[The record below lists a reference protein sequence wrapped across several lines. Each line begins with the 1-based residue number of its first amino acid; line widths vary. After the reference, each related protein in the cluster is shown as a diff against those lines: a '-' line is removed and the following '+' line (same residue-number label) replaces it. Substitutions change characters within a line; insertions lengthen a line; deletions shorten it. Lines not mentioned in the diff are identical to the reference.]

1 MDNKLVYDEI
11 ASHTKQLLPEHK
23 KVIDWVGKDKKV
35 LEVACHSGY
44 VSARLQQNNCKV
56 TGVEIYEPALKKAK
70 PYLYKSVLGDIEKEE
85 TWNKL
90 SDEKFD
96 VILFMHILEHLID
109 PETILVKSKLLL
121 NENGSVIICLPNINN
136 WVNRWDIFKGNFNY
150 TSDGVM
156 DKTHFKF
163 YNFFTAKKMI
173 EAAGYNLLEYSGVSW
188 KVRFQIVPNRWIGR
202 KFNDF
207 YTSLLHKI
215 LSPNLTDKIIM
226 FKAEINNQFIEN
238 KLYRC

>member
-44 VSARLQQNNCKV
+44 VSAHLQQNNCKV
-56 TGVEIYEPALKKAK
+56 TGVEIYEPALKKAQ
-70 PYLYKSVLGDIEKEE
+70 PYLFKSVLGDIEKEE
-85 TWNKL
+85 TWNKI

-96 VILFMHILEHLID
+96 AILFMHILEHLID
-109 PETILVKSKLLL
+109 PETILVKAKLLL
-121 NENGSVIICLPNINN
+121 NEKGIVIICLPNINN

-173 EAAGYNLLEYSGVSW
+173 EAAGYNVLEYSGVSW
-188 KVRFQIVPNRWIGR
+188 KVRFQIVPDRWIAR
-202 KFNDF
+202 KINDF
-207 YTSLLHKI
+207 YTSVLHRI

-226 FKAEINNQFIEN
+226 FKADTN
-238 KLYRC
+238 KQPQ

>member
-11 ASHTKQLLPEHK
+11 ASHTKQLLPEHR

-44 VSARLQQNNCKV
+44 VSTRLQQNNCKV
-56 TGVEIYEPALKKAK
+56 TGVEIYEPALQKAK

-85 TWNKL
+85 TWNKI

-109 PETILVKSKLLL
+109 PETILAKAKLLL
-121 NENGSVIICLPNINN
+121 NENGIVIICLPNINN
-136 WVNRWDIFKGNFNY
+136 WVNRWDIFKGNVNY

-173 EAAGYNLLEYSGVSW
+173 EAAGYSVLEYSGVSW
-188 KVRFQIVPNRWIGR
+188 KVRFKIVPDRWIAR
-202 KFNDF
+202 KINDF
-207 YTSLLHKI
+207 YTSILHKI

-226 FKAEINNQFIEN
+226 FKVGMN
-238 KLYRC
+238 KLHQ

>member
-56 TGVEIYEPALKKAK
+56 TGVEIYEPALKKAES
-70 PYLYKSVLGDIEKEE
+70 YLYKSVLGDIEKEE

-109 PETILVKSKLLL
+109 PETILVKAKLLL
-121 NENGSVIICLPNINN
+121 NENGRIIICLPNINN

-173 EAAGYNLLEYSGVSW
+173 EAAGYVVLEYSGVSW

-202 KFNDF
+202 KINDF
-207 YTSLLHKI
+207 YTLLLYKI

-226 FKAEINNQFIEN
+226 FKAEINNQGS
-238 KLYRC
+238 